1 MAARR
6 TVIKKII
13 VGRPLRKV
21 DVAAV
26 GNASQLASNPPSYYL
41 DYNNFTNTPNVLD
54 SADVNALIAV
64 GGVDSSEI
72 QGIIDSAYVNALL
85 DTTQFLDSA
94 EAIALIDSDYI
105 LARASNIQNLRD
117 SGSDTIITG
126 ALLPAT
132 DSAQDIGSF
141 NRKFKDLYLSGSTL
155 YIGNVAIGIDDS
167 NNVKIFQLDNNGNI
181 TSTQGKIALVDSAEP
196 TQDVR
201 SIIDSDYINLRLDDT
216 LFLDSNEV
224 ITLVDSNYVA
234 ARTFTQSDIEGFA
247 RGVSLDSAEAIALID
262 SNYIKGIVDSS
273 YVKGFIDTAYI
284 ETLVDSAYVS
294 LRDRI
299 RDSNFVEAIID
310 SDYITARA
318 STYDSDNTIGLVDSA
333 YVRARGFQ
341 QSEIE
346 DFARGV
352 SLDSAETI
360 ALVDSDYVLARAHQ
374 NLRDS
379 GTAIRITGSIIPDGT
394 GIDLGS
400 WTNKFRSIF
409 AGGNTIYIG
418 NLALQDNGDGTL
430 KVQKVNPANG
440 QPTADAPEIV
450 ATFDS
455 AEVEAIVQPNIDSA
469 INALVDG
476 APGVL
481 DTLNE
486 IAEALNDDSDAFNT
500 LLTNINTRLR
510 TSDFNSTFDT
520 RLATKSTSDVAEGT
534 NLYYTDARAQTAAG
548 NLIDSAYINARLDG
562 SQFLD
567 SAETIALIDSDYVN
581 ARATSEASSLTLG
594 TVADGSLT
602 DGAFKGFTSDT
613 ILTQAIDDLN
623 ETILNVSN
631 NTFVRDVSF
640 SGSPLSGG
648 EGITVTLSITPDGNA
663 NRYDIYWGDGNVDSA
678 VSTTTPSHTY
688 NTNGGSPFSV
698 TVRAFNN
705 SGTGAGSEAEST
717 RTDYVV
723 VFTGDPVAAFNI
735 YANPTGGSPI
745 NFWDDSATVY
755 LDNTTSNTTSADVE
769 YTVNWGDGNTEKI
782 DSDNAPG
789 GRTGGRLAHTF
800 TSNSADVQRTITLTL
815 DSHSTAD
822 PSVIPSTDTDTFE
835 IYDSFTPAITN
846 RTAFRRI
853 NPGTIAWRNDTSGNV
868 GSFATFGNQWRWNWG
883 DTTTNTVNVGN
894 GQAGNVGAS
903 DISHTWTLPDSDQTN
918 GHTVSYDVT
927 LDLLSNHTNSHS
939 SVARTADGTT
949 IFIEPAVLAKGTLVA
964 AYSSRDE
971 FDDNDSNNVLYAIA
985 GQRWGF
991 PGGVSYSTNW
1001 RGSIAHDATASENN
1015 STITWKFGDAG
1026 VHNSNISGN
1035 ANLSGT
1041 LGATL
1046 SGTYGVDSN
1055 TGEFDVVLEVTGQP
1069 DTISQTNTRTYT
1081 MNVKNTPPLV
1091 PVMASSS
1098 THRTLSWDRTQSADR
1113 NGRSGA
1119 VPKLVANFS
1128 IVGDFGYSRA
1138 EAGARVDQG
1147 EYIRLWVGD
1156 SAYVEPIIGIGDG
1169 GQIDGS
1175 NNVSTTFR
1183 MYANGTASGNNIGA
1197 YQGDKTNI
1205 TEGGSG
1211 HGWVN
1216 IDSNYDYSTLTPKP
1230 SGSVKGF
1237 WQAYNVSYSGIG
1249 DYAFPSGN
1257 AGNRV
1262 NYSRVNYL
1270 RADQVTQNNSEYGFS
1285 NGVSNILKLVYDA
1298 EASLSPSIR
1307 SEPGTPIEIETQGTY
1322 RYISGIPY
1330 FGTGSP
1336 QIKLT
1341 NLVAVGLLG
1350 SFVYTDEDDIIEVD
1364 LDETFESRTQN
1375 PITTS
1380 DFGYSDFLQSN
1391 DIQSGIPKMSAS
1403 SGSINDLVLDIAS
1416 NTRTVGSIKFRT
1428 KNVDHQGTYQK
1439 PGWYTSGTP
1448 HPTEK
1453 IQVHTAAQSGI
1464 NETAIAVSDALGS
1477 TYDDDAVRIFDFS
1490 SSTTA
1495 TPAMN
1500 TSTNYYTNSVFGEAS
1515 DPGVEGTQEATVRWG
1530 VIKHDTTDY
1539 STNYIPVGPDRSGD
1553 TGTQY
1558 FTMAFRRTLVNSFD
1572 VNITSSGITSFHVA
1586 LPGDTAI
1593 DFSGDNDWLDAGK
1606 TFGDDNG
1613 CANTNGDRIQAST
1626 SLSGSYSMQLGTGNA
1641 SNSTNNV
1648 ILIRIGVASGQSVTA
1663 LSIS

>member
-64 GGVDSSEI
+64 GGVDSAEI

-117 SGSDTIITG
+117 SGSDTIFTG

-262 SNYIKGIVDSS
+262 SNYIKSIVDSS
-273 YVKGFIDTAYI
+273 YVKGFIDTDYI

-409 AGGNTIYIG
+409 AGGNTIYVG

-455 AEVEAIVQPNIDSA
+455 AEIEAIVQPNIDSA
-469 INALVDG
+469 VNALIDG

-500 LLTNINTRLR
+500 LLNNINTRLR
-510 TSDFNSTFDT
+510 TSDFGSTFDT
-520 RLATKSTSDVAEGT
+520 RLATKSTSDLAEGT
-534 NLYYTDARAQTAAG
+534 NLYYTDARVTS
-548 NLIDSAYINARLDG
+548 LVDSA
-562 SQFLD
+562 
-567 SAETIALIDSDYVN
+567 YVN

-594 TVADGSLT
+594 TVIDGSLT
-602 DGAFKGFTSDT
+602 DGAFKGFTADT

-623 ETILNVSN
+623 ESLENVRN

-705 SGTGAGSEAEST
+705 SATGAGSEAEST

-769 YTVNWGDGNTEKI
+769 YTVNWGDGNTETI

-800 TSNSADVQRTITLTL
+800 TSNSADVQRTISLTL

-835 IYDSFTPAITN
+835 IYDSFTPVITN
-846 RTAFRRI
+846 RTAFRSV
-853 NPGTIAWRNDTSGNV
+853 NPGTVAWRNDTSGNV

-883 DTTTNTVNVGN
+883 DTTTDTVNVGN

-927 LDLLSNHTNSHS
+927 LDLLSNHTNSHT

-949 IFIEPAVLAKGTLVA
+949 IFIEPKVIADGEIRNY
-964 AYSSRDE
+964 YSQYHDDE
-971 FDDNDSNNVLYAIA
+971 WDENDSSNVFYA
-985 GQRWGF
+985 
-991 PGGVSYSTNW
+991 VSGSPFGYPSGANGAWRRLVSFTNT
-1001 RGSIAHDATASENN
+1001 SQHADAVEYR
-1015 STITWKFGDAG
+1015 FVEAG
-1026 VHNSNISGN
+1026 VKTGSNPTGAGSFYLDLTGN
-1035 ANLSGT
+1035 NT
-1041 LGATL
+1041 PV
-1046 SGTYGVDSN
+1046 VDSN
-1055 TGEFDVVLEVTGQP
+1055 TGEFDVTLRATGRP
-1069 DTISQTNTRTYT
+1069 DTINQTNDKVYT
-1081 MNVKNTPPLV
+1081 LNSKNTPARPPALWSDNT
-1091 PVMASSS
+1091 MANGI
-1098 THRTLSWDRTQSADR
+1098 SWDTSRSPR
-1113 NGRSGA
+1113 RGRSNA
-1119 VPKLVANFS
+1119 VPKLVSNFAAD
-1128 IVGDFGYSRA
+1128 IGDFGFNRMS
-1138 EAGARVDQG
+1138 AGESLVANDV
-1147 EYIRLWVGD
+1147 IRLYNDD
-1156 SAYVEPIIGIGDG
+1156 SAYTTQLVSHGDG
-1169 GQIDGS
+1169 GDLTS
-1175 NNVSTTFR
+1175 NFNGAFR
-1183 MYANGTASGNNIGA
+1183 FYANGTAGTNNLGVVEMNPSNLTQGGQVSGWI
-1197 YQGDKTNI
+1197 
-1205 TEGGSG
+1205 
-1211 HGWVN
+1211 H
-1216 IDSNYDYSTLTPKP
+1216 IDSNYDYSNQSPKP

-1237 WQAYNVSYSGIG
+1237 WQAFDVTFSGVATGYSSS
-1249 DYAFPSGN
+1249 DKV
-1257 AGNRV
+1257 RK
-1262 NYSRVNYL
+1262 SRLNYL
-1270 RADQVTQNNSEYGFS
+1270 RADAYSNSSAYDGANNGYAR
-1285 NGVSNILKLVYDA
+1285 ILKVLFEADDA
-1298 EASLSPSIR
+1298 GEPHIR

-1341 NLVAVGLLG
+1341 SLVSISLG
-1350 SFVYTDEDDIIEVD
+1350 QQAYTDESNIVEVD
-1364 LDETFESRTQN
+1364 LDSNFEGRTQS
-1375 PITTS
+1375 PIATS
-1380 DFGYSDFLQSN
+1380 DFGYTDVLQAN
-1391 DIQSGIPKMSAS
+1391 DLQGSIPKNGFG
-1403 SGSINDLVLDIAS
+1403 SGAINDLVMDIAS
-1416 NTRTVGSIKFRT
+1416 NARTVGSIKFRAR
-1428 KNVDHQGTYQK
+1428 NVDEIGDYRK
-1439 PGWYTSGTP
+1439 PGWFTSGTP

-1490 SSTTA
+1490 SATTA
-1495 TPAMN
+1495 TPAMS
-1500 TSTNYYTNSVFGEAS
+1500 TSTNYYTNNVFGEGS
-1515 DPGVEGTQEATVRWG
+1515 DPGVSGTQEATVRWG

-1539 STNYIPVGPDRSGD
+1539 STNYIPAGPDRSSD

-1613 CANTNGDRIQAST
+1613 CANTNSDRIQAST